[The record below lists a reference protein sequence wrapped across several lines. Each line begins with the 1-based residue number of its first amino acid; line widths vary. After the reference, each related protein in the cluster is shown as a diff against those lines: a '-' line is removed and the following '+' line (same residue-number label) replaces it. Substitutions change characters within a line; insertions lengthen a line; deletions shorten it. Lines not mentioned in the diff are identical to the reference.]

1 MSNQTVYFSEA
12 TGQTL
17 YAFPRSFAF
26 SAWVA
31 SRVAIPESSTPNLG
45 KYTATL
51 DDSIDAEWAIFS
63 GASQPS
69 SWDNEIGS
77 ISLQNA
83 ASSVTVN
90 VQPSIGY
97 GEREVSTEVIE
108 IANDAQRVIA
118 RSVPDVTLPAC
129 YFAITDQQ
137 GNLLAE
143 LAATI
148 SGSSYTVTIPRS
160 ACQTIGEYFFALRST
175 DSANLDYDSGTLR
188 IMFIAKR

>member
-1 MSNQTVYFSEA
+1 MSNQTVRFSEA

-17 YAFPRSFAF
+17 YAFPRSFIF
-26 SAWVA
+26 SDWVA
-31 SRVAIPESSTPNLG
+31 SRVAVPESSAPNLG

-51 DDSIDAEWAIFS
+51 DDTIDTEWAIFS

-77 ISLQNA
+77 ISLETSAVINI
-83 ASSVTVN
+83 
-90 VQPSIGY
+90 QPSIGY
-97 GEREVSTEVIE
+97 GEREVATEVIE

-118 RSVPDVTLPAC
+118 RSVTDVTLPAC

-137 GNLLAE
+137 GELITE

-148 SGSSYTVTIPRS
+148 AGSDYTVTIPRS
-160 ACQTIGEYFFALRST
+160 ACQSVGDYFFALRAT
-175 DSANLDYDSGTLR
+175 DSSNLDYDSGTLR
-188 IMFIAKR
+188 ILFIAKR

>member
-1 MSNQTVYFSEA
+1 MSNQTVRFSEA

-17 YAFPRSFAF
+17 YAFPRSFVF
-26 SAWVA
+26 SAWA

-51 DDSIDAEWAIFS
+51 DDSIDTEWAIFS

-77 ISLQNA
+77 ISLQGL
-83 ASSVTVN
+83 VIN

-97 GEREVSTEVIE
+97 GEREVSTDAIE

-137 GNLLAE
+137 GVLVAE
-143 LAATI
+143 LTATI
-148 SGSSYTVTIPRS
+148 AGSDYTVTIPRS
-160 ACQTIGEYFFALRST
+160 ACQAVGEYSFALRST

-188 IMFIAKR
+188 VLFIAKR